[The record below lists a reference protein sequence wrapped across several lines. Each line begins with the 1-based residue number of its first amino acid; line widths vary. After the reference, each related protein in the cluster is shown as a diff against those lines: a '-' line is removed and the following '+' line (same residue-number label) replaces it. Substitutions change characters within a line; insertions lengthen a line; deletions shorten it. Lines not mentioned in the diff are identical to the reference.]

1 MVYTKKIDQETLVAI
16 ARDLLEREGMEAISM
31 RRLAQQLDVQAS
43 SLYYHFDDKSA
54 LMRAVAEQG
63 LRGLATALQRA
74 RDEAG
79 SDPGQQIFSLGL
91 AYRTWALSHPRLY
104 RVLFAGSPMDE
115 HPSAVER
122 AVPEPMLAAAAQ
134 LVGEEHAVAATQ
146 AAWALVHG
154 FVMLEL
160 AGPMRPGVPATGFVL
175 RLKALLPRL
184 SNTNLTHSSIN
195 LRST

>member
-1 MVYTKKIDQETLVAI
+1 MVYTKKIDQETLIGI
-16 ARDLLEREGMEAISM
+16 ARELLECEGMEAISM
-31 RRLAQQLDVQAS
+31 RRLAQELAVRAS
-43 SLYYHFDDKSA
+43 SLYHHFADKSA

-63 LRGLATALQRA
+63 LRELAQVLQRT

-79 SDPGQQIFSLGL
+79 SDPRQQILALGL
-91 AYRTWALSHPRLY
+91 AYRTWALHHPRLY
-104 RVLFAGSPMDE
+104 RVLFAGSPLDE
-115 HPSAVER
+115 QPSAVER

-160 AGPMRPGVPATGFVL
+160 AGQMRRGVPAEGF
-175 RLKALLPRL
+175 LLGMQAFVQGL
-184 SNTNLTHSSIN
+184 SNTFTA
-195 LRST
+195 TAAKKV

>member
-1 MVYTKKIDQETLVAI
+1 MVYTKKIDQETLIGI
-16 ARDLLEREGMEAISM
+16 ARELLEREGMEAISM
-31 RRLAQQLDVQAS
+31 RRLAQELAVQAS
-43 SLYYHFDDKSA
+43 SLYHHFADKSA

-63 LRGLATALQRA
+63 LRELAQVLQRA

-79 SDPGQQIFSLGL
+79 SDPRQQILALGL
-91 AYRTWALSHPRLY
+91 AYRTWALHHPRLY
-104 RVLFAGSPMDE
+104 RVLFAGSPLDE
-115 HPSAVER
+115 QPSAVER

-160 AGPMRPGVPATGFVL
+160 AGQMRRGIPAEGF
-175 RLKALLPRL
+175 LLGMQAFVQGL
-184 SNTNLTHSSIN
+184 SNTFTA
-195 LRST
+195 TAAKKV

>member
-31 RRLAQQLDVQAS
+31 RRLAQELDVQAS

-54 LMRAVAEQG
+54 LMRAVVEQG
-63 LRGLATALQRA
+63 LRELAHVLQRA

-79 SDPGQQIFSLGL
+79 SDPRQQILSLGL

-104 RVLFAGSPMDE
+104 RVLFAGSPLDE

-122 AVPEPMLAAAAQ
+122 AIPEPMLAAAAQ

-160 AGPMRPGVPATGFVL
+160 AGQMRRGVPAEGFVL
-175 RLKALLPRL
+175 GMKAFVHGL
-184 SNTNLTHSSIN
+184 SSSNLTHSQ
-195 LRST
+195 

>member
-31 RRLAQQLDVQAS
+31 RRLAQELDVQAS
-43 SLYYHFDDKSA
+43 SLYHHFADKSA
-54 LMRAVAEQG
+54 LMLAVAEQG
-63 LRGLATALQRA
+63 LRELAHVLQRA

-79 SDPGQQIFSLGL
+79 LDPRQQILSLGQ

-104 RVLFAGSPMDE
+104 RVLFAGSPLDE

-122 AVPEPMLAAAAQ
+122 AVPESMLAAAAQ

-160 AGPMRPGVPATGFVL
+160 AGQMRRGVPAESFVL
-175 RLKALLPRL
+175 GMKAFVLGM
-184 SNTNLTHSSIN
+184 SSSNLTHS
-195 LRST
+195 

>member
-1 MVYTKKIDQETLVAI
+1 M
-16 ARDLLEREGMEAISM
+16 RDVGERALWE
-31 RRLAQQLDVQAS
+31 LAYVL
-43 SLYYHFDDKSA
+43 K
-54 LMRAVAEQG
+54 
-63 LRGLATALQRA
+63 RA
-74 RDEAG
+74 REEAG
-79 SDPGQQIFSLGL
+79 SDPRQQIFSLGL

-160 AGPMRPGVPATGFVL
+160 AGQMRRGVPAKGFVL
-175 RLKALLPRL
+175 AIKPFWHGL
-184 SNTNLTHSSIN
+184 SSSNLTHS
-195 LRST
+195 